1 MQSQVVA
8 VPHDQQHDAR
18 VEHERQG
25 HMVRDVP
32 GARRAGNG
40 RRLGAVQ
47 GEFGIDRQD
56 RAYGEEELKEDRAHG
71 GGAAP
76 AAQPVRQGQL
86 EQKRHEAQA
95 EGTGDGVDD
104 LPFGEH
110 AVAGAGERAEG
121 RP

>member
-1 MQSQVVA
+1 MFQELGGLETVGGS
-8 VPHDQQHDAR
+8 VPSR
-18 VEHERQG
+18 VNSALTDRTEH
-25 HMVRDVP
+25 M
-32 GARRAGNG
+32 
-40 RRLGAVQ
+40 
-47 GEFGIDRQD
+47 
-56 RAYGEEELKEDRAHG
+56 EELKEDRAHG